1 MAEEEER
8 EAIITRSITQILAF
22 QQSTDQGIF
31 KLIRLAQIVL
41 TDLTGQFCLSCL
53 SLSGGMPGR

>member
-53 SLSGGMPGR
+53 SLSVGMPGR